1 MKQILQTRDS
11 KLSSKDKK
19 YNIIAGNLEA
29 DIKQKKSEIQELWKE
44 NERLQSENE
53 MIETDLKNT
62 KKKLIQLT
70 YESQEK
76 LDNTEKINEKKLQ
89 ETERIWKKKL

>member
-19 YNIIAGNLEA
+19 YNIIVGNLEA
-29 DIKQKKSEIQELWKE
+29 DIKQKKSENQELWKE

-53 MIETDLKNT
+53 MIQTDLKNT